1 MSTCIVIFT
10 TVVPLYYSITVNNC
24 TLLVS
29 FGDFCLYFRFHLIN
43 PKNPTASSL
52 PSNWFPPQSPT
63 FLLCDGPNTC
73 ESRAR

>member
-29 FGDFCLYFRFHLIN
+29 FGDFC
-43 PKNPTASSL
+43 
-52 PSNWFPPQSPT
+52 
-63 FLLCDGPNTC
+63 FLLLVFPLSLDK
-73 ESRAR
+73 S